1 MKAKKNN
8 QRQKKH
14 KPNLKGP
21 YSVEPKN
28 KTGDSFLDEEEESEK
43 SKKNGKKDPAIIDRQ
58 E

>member
-1 MKAKKNN
+1 MKAKKYN

-21 YSVEPKN
+21 YSVEPQDRIE
-28 KTGDSFLDEEEESEK
+28 TDFPDEAGSKK
-43 SKKNGKKDPAIIDRQ
+43 SKKEEKKDPAIIDRQ

>member
-1 MKAKKNN
+1 MKPKKYS

-21 YSVEPKN
+21 YSVEPQDKDD
-28 KTGDSFLDEEEESEK
+28 TDFPDEAGSKK
-43 SKKNGKKDPAIIDRQ
+43 SKKGKKQDPAIIDRQ

>member
-1 MKAKKNN
+1 MKPKKYS

-21 YSVEPKN
+21 YSVEPQDKDD
-28 KTGDSFLDEEEESEK
+28 TDFPDEAGSKK
-43 SKKNGKKDPAIIDRQ
+43 SKKDKKQDPAIIDRQ